1 MQSDKSNKFS
11 FSKGH
16 RKNSVQTGYSV
27 KLAAS
32 LSSDRW
38 DASILICHQRSSNP
52 IRSSR
57 NFHWFF
63 QLQLYIHEVKAVW
76 KTDLPEKLME
86 DIPPWTGSPQ
96 QSWHYTISGG
106 QQTTASRQNLT
117 CHLVSNSSVMGAQLY
132 QVVYV
137 LPRAAFTLQLQR
149 SNVPQGLKYLLSVP
163 SWKKFPAVTII

>member
-38 DASILICHQRSSNP
+38 DSSILICHQRSSNP

-106 QQTTASRQNLT
+106 SKPQPPGKIWPATWFQI
-117 CHLVSNSSVMGAQLY
+117 
-132 QVVYV
+132 QVLWEHSYTR
-137 LPRAAFTLQLQR
+137 LSMYCL
-149 SNVPQGLKYLLSVP
+149 GLLLHYNYRDQMSL
-163 SWKKFPAVTII
+163 KA